1 MKRKRADSDSDPA
14 EDKDFIPDAEEE
26 EEEELEHLE
35 DDDNADDQD
44 LDLRTIGKSQTPN
57 SNRAFVSTLR
67 LNLGAFVAA
76 PVSYTSL
83 LQSSG
88 YLKSSNGLSSNIM
101 KTMWDAIETTKKL

>member
-1 MKRKRADSDSDPA
+1 MKRKRGDSDSDPA
-14 EDKDFIPDAEEE
+14 EDEDFIPDANE
-26 EEEELEHLE
+26 EEEELEHWE
-35 DDDNADDQD
+35 DDDNAED
-44 LDLRTIGKSQTPN
+44 LDLRTFGKSQTPN

-67 LNLGAFVAA
+67 LNLGAFVTA
-76 PVSYTSL
+76 PVSYASL

>member
-14 EDKDFIPDAEEE
+14 EDEDFIPDAEE

-35 DDDNADDQD
+35 DDDNAED
-44 LDLRTIGKSQTPN
+44 LDVRTSGKSQTPS
-57 SNRAFVSTLR
+57 SNRAFVSTSR
-67 LNLGAFVAA
+67 LNLGAFVTA

>member
-26 EEEELEHLE
+26 EQEELEHLE
-35 DDDNADDQD
+35 DDDNADD
-44 LDLRTIGKSQTPN
+44 LDLRTFGKSQTPN

-67 LNLGAFVAA
+67 LNLGAFVSA